1 MWFVYR
7 FARDVETAAAIPARE
22 IDRDVAEFSNCMV
35 QQVAGR
41 WVAAS
46 ARAPDGGV
54 EVWYNLP
61 HLPSEAALK
70 QIWAECLSVYA
81 LTGKRITNR

>member
-7 FARDVETAAAIPARE
+7 FARNVEAAATRPTGD
-22 IDRDVAEFSNCMV
+22 IDLDVAAFSRSIM
-35 QQVAGR
+35 QQVEGR

-54 EVWYNLP
+54 EVWYNLAL
-61 HLPSEAALK
+61 LPSEPALREVWSASLAAH
-70 QIWAECLSVYA
+70 ALS
-81 LTGKRITNR
+81 GRRITNR

>member
-7 FARDVETAAAIPARE
+7 FARDVGAAATISARE
-22 IDRDVAEFSNCMV
+22 IDPDVAEFSNCIV
-35 QQVAGR
+35 QQVQGR
-41 WVAAS
+41 WVAAN

-61 HLPSEAALK
+61 CLPSEPALK
-70 QIWAECLSVYA
+70 QAWAKCLSAYA

>member
-7 FARDVETAAAIPARE
+7 FARDVEMAATRPVRE
-22 IDRDVAEFSNCMV
+22 IDPDVAEFSNCIV

-54 EVWYNLP
+54 EVWYNLAY
-61 HLPSEAALK
+61 LPSEAALK
-70 QIWAECLSVYA
+70 QVWAECLSAYA